1 MSTFKP
7 KILFSYERLQLVA
20 FHYHIEV
27 SLTLAIC
34 DIGIKVYLLFYGFT
48 YLLLAPSNSVILG
61 S

>member
-34 DIGIKVYLLFYGFT
+34 DIGIKVYLLFYRFT
-48 YLLLAPSNSVILG
+48 YLLRAP
-61 S
+61 